1 MERATFGAGCFWGVE
16 AAFRKVKGVFDT
28 EVGYMG
34 GAYENPTHED
44 VCEDRTGHTEVVQVR
59 FDPKQVSYEDLLA
72 VFWSIHDP
80 RQADTT
86 EHHGAGQHRSSL
98 FCHTPDQMRA
108 ALASR
113 SRVEARFGSG
123 PLLTEVQ
130 PASAFW
136 KAESHHQ
143 RRLERDHRAAVRRG
157 LVSGARQEVAR
168 ALHPEGLVRPAWL
181 FM

>member
-34 GAYENPTHED
+34 GAYDYPSHED
-44 VCEDRTGHTEVVQVR
+44 VCEDRTGHAEVVQVR

-80 RQADTT
+80 TRPDQT
-86 EHHGAGQHRSSL
+86 EHHGAGQHRSAI
-98 FCHTPDQMRA
+98 FCHTPDQMRL

-113 SRVEARFGSG
+113 TRMETRRATTR

-136 KAESHHQ
+136 RAESHHQ
-143 RRLERDHRAAVRRG
+143 RRLERDYRAAIRRG
-157 LVSGARQEVAR
+157 LVAEARQEVAR
-168 ALHPEGLVRPAWL
+168 ALSPEVKPAWL